1 MLERKSHKSD
11 SESSS
16 PRFDS
21 ASSQSGNDNK
31 FELTKNANDDGLDLD
46 RRYMLDELEQ
56 RVQLITLLQ
65 TFLYEK

>member
-21 ASSQSGNDNK
+21 ASSQSGNENK

-46 RRYMLDELEQ
+46 RRYMLDELE
-56 RVQLITLLQ
+56 
-65 TFLYEK
+65 